1 MAYIFGGGVPMYIDP
16 IFKGAVMFA
25 SLLAMLSLG
34 LTLTFLTTR
43 VPNFAHGSFA
53 TIGIY
58 VALTVYKVF
67 NVNLYYGLP
76 LAFMLGALTAL
87 ALYTFAL
94 KPLIGRGASIIT
106 LMVATIAFDLV
117 LLAILNI
124 YADYVVN
131 TFKVTSRYFYLREA
145 DFRLAGHQGLFYV
158 APSIV
163 ASLTILLY
171 LVLTRTRFGIAMR
184 ATIENPDLASA
195 VGINADLVYKVSWL
209 LAGGLAGLAG
219 GLFPLWFIGNPDTGE
234 VVLVSI
240 FAASIVGGLYNIYG
254 GLIGGYL
261 IGLAEVLGT
270 SSLASAFGSWIIP
283 YRPTI
288 PLVVMVITLLVA
300 PRGITGLSL
309 QGLKLRRLKHAHS

>member
-1 MAYIFGGGVPMYIDP
+1 MYIDP
-16 IFKGAVMFA
+16 VFKGAVMFA
-25 SLLAMLSLG
+25 SLLALLSLG

-58 VALTVYKVF
+58 VTLTVNKVL
-67 NVNLYYGLP
+67 NINLYYGLP
-76 LAFMLGALTAL
+76 LAFLLGGIAALT
-87 ALYTFAL
+87 LYVSVL
-94 KPLIGRGASIIT
+94 KPLIRRGGSVIT

-124 YADYVVN
+124 YADYIVN
-131 TFKVTSRYFYLREA
+131 TFRVTSRYFYLREA
-145 DFRLAGHQGLFYV
+145 DFKLAGHQGLFYV
-158 APSIV
+158 APSMVV
-163 ASLTILLY
+163 AVTILLY
-171 LVLTRTRFGIAMR
+171 TVLTKTKFGIAMR

-195 VGINADLVYKVSWL
+195 VGINADLVYKVSWF

-234 VVLVSI
+234 VILVSI
-240 FAASIVGGLYNIYG
+240 FAASIAGGLYNIYG

-270 SSLASAFGSWIIP
+270 SGLASLMGSWIIP
-283 YRPTI
+283 YRPAI
-288 PLVVMVITLLVA
+288 PLIIMVVTLLVA
-300 PRGITGLSL
+300 PQGVTGLPFKK
-309 QGLKLRRLKHAHS
+309 GRV